1 LRVSLKVPG
10 RHNVSNALAA
20 LAAAQATGVPLAEAA
35 KALEGFTGVKRRL
48 ETVGTANGI
57 TVIDDFAHN
66 PDKIA
71 ATLATLHDFPGRLL
85 IMFQPHGYG
94 PLKAMKNEFIACF
107 AQNLRADDVLVMPGP
122 VYYGGTTDKS
132 VSSENIVS
140 GIRAGKRK
148 AEAFATRDECG
159 ARLLAL
165 AKPSDRI
172 VVMGARDDTLSQ
184 FAAELLGRLR

>member
-1 LRVSLKVPG
+1 M
-10 RHNVSNALAA
+10 AA
-20 LAAAQATGVPLAEAA
+20 LATAQVAGVLLVEAA
-35 KALEGFTGVKRRL
+35 KALEDFTGVKRRL

-85 IMFQPHGYG
+85 ILCQPHGYG

-107 AQNLRADDVLVMPGP
+107 AQNLDADDVLVMPDP

-132 VSSENIVS
+132 VSSEDIVS
-140 GIRAGKRK
+140 GVRAGGRK
-148 AEAFATRDECG
+148 AEAFATRAQCG
-159 ARLLAL
+159 ERLLAL
-165 AKPSDRI
+165 AKPGDRV
-172 VVMGARDDTLSQ
+172 VVMGARDDTLSI
-184 FAAELLGRLR
+184 FAGELLSRL